1 MLKTVS
7 ILALDDDAAALA
19 DAVQRRVSK
28 MHGLD
33 DLVQWRQPQEN
44 IDDAIQSMRAQRQR
58 PDSPL
63 RVRDDI
69 GKRELVLVVVSAAGP
84 ASAMVLDTVARIRRT
99 YELRRLASFF
109 GIEILCLLPEVTKS
123 DDYAAAYGLLEALS
137 GADPKPFDEVWL
149 LDATNGGRV
158 QFGALSEA
166 LDVYAD
172 AVAGALTLE
181 PELSGALPG
190 LHPRGMPPAFSS
202 FGYAELFF
210 PRELV
215 LQRVESRFA
224 SELVTHTL
232 LNRVDGPVAS
242 LQARQFIAQSQLSAP
257 ATQSVFKR
265 FQPKTLVSDRTRSAD
280 ELIAAVRNELQ
291 QFRESIHLQNLDAL
305 AKQSDHAAGIAA
317 ASLGRAVDEA
327 LDQFDY
333 PSAIRFLEALL
344 DPLPDVR
351 RDAASPRNLVTELT
365 GATAALDT
373 RLGFAPN
380 MAASDAARKRVRE
393 LANLIQDQTLVADAM
408 APVNAAEQIEELE
421 REQQSLLDGLPEI
434 VFAEES
440 ANNSGRNSARESEAA
455 RLAVETQAREQ
466 ELRELFVQRPRAE
479 HALREALEMRRAWIR
494 RQILWAAAG
503 LAVIYV
509 VPHVS
514 GRNWIAATALA
525 VFAIVTVVRYA
536 KEIAPQVRAAREALA
551 RIRAQ
556 IDATDKAKNAAYN
569 DELQFECDVA
579 HRRATLNVLRRT
591 RDAAKETLDALRT
604 RAQELENVGRV
615 LQPAPISSTGLSIAI
630 IADAD
635 VDAWYDRTADDR
647 KPVIREF
654 PITRSASR
662 HLALDDLRTRV
673 AAHAAS
679 AFGELRALTLAR
691 AASVLAPEGQLAQR
705 MRRFAEIS
713 APLIDLRDDDLP
725 ANQAM
730 QRDVTLWTEP
740 DDARWVSQLQRR
752 FPDAQ
757 LKGSPDLLRVHLLS
771 RVLHFPAYVL
781 GQIDFYRSHCHDPLT
796 GDLLPTDL
804 LLTGPVRVAYEQ
816 VLLGRALGVLEWR
829 DGDSHLAFAEH
840 LASSGAATQRERLRE
855 TLAPRLEIARDV
867 ERDLRRLLET
877 TQLTPLDRGILGALM
892 KRYALV

>member
-1 MLKTVS
+1 MLKPVS
-7 ILALDDDAAALA
+7 ILALDDDAASLA
-19 DAVQRRVSK
+19 DAVQRRVSQACA
-28 MHGLD
+28 LD
-33 DLVQWRQPQEN
+33 DLVQWRRGDAL
-44 IDDAIQSMRAQRQR
+44 IDAAIQSMRAQRQR
-58 PDSPL
+58 PESPL
-63 RVRDDI
+63 RIRDDI
-69 GKRELVLVVVSAAGP
+69 SNRELVLVIVSAGGP
-84 ASAMVLDTVARIRRT
+84 AHATVLDTVTRIRNI
-99 YELRRLASFF
+99 YESRRLASFF
-109 GIEILCLLPEVTKS
+109 GIELLCLLPEVTKS
-123 DDYAAAYGLLEALS
+123 DDYAAAYGLLTALS
-137 GADPKPFDEVWL
+137 GADPKPFSEVWL
-149 LDATNGGRV
+149 VDSTNGGRV
-158 QFGALSEA
+158 QFGALTDA
-166 LDVYAD
+166 LDTYAD
-172 AVAGALTLE
+172 AVAGALMLE

-215 LQRVESRFA
+215 VQRVESRFA
-224 SELVTHTL
+224 AELVTRAL

-242 LQARQFIAQSQLSAP
+242 LQARQFIAQAQLSSQSA
-257 ATQSVFKR
+257 QSVFKR
-265 FQPKTLVSDRTRSAD
+265 FQPKTLVNERTRSAE

-291 QFRESIHLQNLDAL
+291 QFRESVHLQNLDAL
-305 AKQSDHAAGIAA
+305 AKQSDKAAGVAT
-317 ASLGRAVDEA
+317 ASLERTVDET

-333 PSAIRFLEALL
+333 PSAIRFLDALL

-351 RDAASPRNLVTELT
+351 RDADASPRNLVTELT

-373 RLGFAPN
+373 RLGFMPN
-380 MAASDAARKRVRE
+380 TSASDAARKRVRE
-393 LANLIQDQTLVADAM
+393 LANQIQDQTLVAEAM
-408 APVNAAEQIEELE
+408 APVSAAEQIGELE
-421 REQQSLLDGLPEI
+421 REQRSLLEGLPEI

-440 ANNSGRNSARESEAA
+440 ANNAGRNAARDAEAA
-455 RLAVETQAREQ
+455 RLAVETQTREQ

-479 HALREALEMRRAWIR
+479 HALREALEMRRAWIW
-494 RQILWAAAG
+494 RQIIWAAVIAG
-503 LAVIYV
+503 LIYAVRYE
-509 VPHVS
+509 
-514 GRNWIAATALA
+514 RFWMTAIALSL
-525 VFAIVTVVRYA
+525 FAIFAFVRYA
-536 KEIAPQVRAAREALA
+536 NEIAPRVRAAREALE

-569 DELQFECDVA
+569 DELQFECDIA
-579 HRRATLNVLRRT
+579 HRRATLNILRRT
-591 RDAAKETLDALRT
+591 RDAAKDALDKLRI
-604 RAQELENVGRV
+604 RLQELENVGRV
-615 LQPAPISSTGLSIAI
+615 LQPAPLTSSGLSISI

-635 VDAWYDRTADDR
+635 VDAWYERTADDR

-662 HLALDDLRTRV
+662 HLSLDELRARV
-673 AAHAAS
+673 AAHAAT
-679 AFGELRALTLAR
+679 AFGELHKLTLAR
-691 AASVLAPEGQLAQR
+691 AASVLAQEGQLAQR
-705 MRRFAEIS
+705 MKRFAEVS

-757 LKGSPDLLRVHLLS
+757 VKGSPDLLRVHLLS

-781 GQIDFYRSHCHDPLT
+781 GQIDFYRSQYKGID
-796 GDLLPTDL
+796 DLVPIDL
-804 LLTGPVRVAYEQ
+804 LLAGPVRAAYEQ

-829 DGDSHLAFAEH
+829 VGDSHLAMAEQ
-840 LASSGAATQRERLRE
+840 LASSGAAAMRERLRE

>member
-1 MLKTVS
+1 MLKPVS

-19 DAVQRRVSK
+19 EAVQRRVSQA
-28 MHGLD
+28 HGLD
-33 DLVQWRQPQEN
+33 DLVQWRRGDAL

-58 PDSPL
+58 PESPL
-63 RVRDDI
+63 RIRDDI
-69 GKRELVLVVVSAAGP
+69 SNRELVLVIVSAGGP
-84 ASAMVLDTVARIRRT
+84 AHASVLDTVARIRQT

-123 DDYAAAYGLLEALS
+123 SDYAAAYGLLMALS
-137 GADPKPFDEVWL
+137 GADPKPFGEVWL
-149 LDATNGGRV
+149 VDATNGGRV
-158 QFGALSEA
+158 QFGSLAEA
-166 LDVYAD
+166 LDTYAD

-224 SELVTHTL
+224 CELIQHAL
-232 LNRVDGPVAS
+232 LSSGGTGALAC
-242 LQARQFIAQSQLSAP
+242 LQAKQFIVQSQLTTA
-257 ATQSVFKR
+257 AAQSVFKR
-265 FQPKTLVSDRTRSAD
+265 FQPKTLANERTRSAD

-291 QFRESIHLQNLDAL
+291 QFRDSVHLQNLDAL
-305 AKQSDHAAGIAA
+305 AKQSDHAAGVAK
-317 ASLGRAVDEA
+317 ASLDRAVDET

-333 PSAIRFLEALL
+333 PAAIRFLEALL

-351 RDAASPRNLVTELT
+351 RDADASPRTLVTELT

-380 MAASDAARKRVRE
+380 TAASDAARKRVRE

-408 APVNAAEQIEELE
+408 EPVSAADQISELE

-440 ANNSGRNSARESEAA
+440 ANNAGRSSARDSEAA
-455 RLAVETQAREQ
+455 RLAAETQAREQ

-479 HALREALEMRRAWIR
+479 HALREALEMRRAWLW

-503 LAVIYV
+503 VALIYALKG
-509 VPHVS
+509 PT
-514 GRNWIAATALA
+514 WLAATALA
-525 VFAIVTVVRYA
+525 VFAIVAAVRYA
-536 KEIAPQVRAAREALA
+536 KEIAPQVRTARETLEW
-551 RIRAQ
+551 IRAQ
-556 IDATDKAKNAAYN
+556 IEATDKAKNAAYN
-569 DELQFECDVA
+569 DELQFECDIA

-591 RDAAKETLDALRT
+591 RDAAKETLTLLRT
-604 RAQELENVGRV
+604 RFHELENVGRV
-615 LQPAPISSTGLSIAI
+615 LQPAPITSSGLAISII
-630 IADAD
+630 DDAD
-635 VDAWYDRTADDR
+635 VDAWYERTAGDR
-647 KPVIREF
+647 KPAIREF
-654 PITRSASR
+654 PISRSASR
-662 HLALDDLRTRV
+662 HLAFDDLRARI
-673 AAHAAS
+673 AAHAAT
-679 AFGELRALTLAR
+679 AFNEVRDLTLAR
-691 AASVLAPEGQLAQR
+691 AASVLAQETKLAQR
-705 MRRFAEIS
+705 MKRFVEVS

-730 QRDVTLWTEP
+730 QRDVTIWTEP

-757 LKGSPDLLRVHLLS
+757 LKGSPDLLRVNVVS

-781 GQIDFYRSHCHDPLT
+781 GQIDFYRSHFKGID
-796 GDLLPTDL
+796 DLVPTDL
-804 LLTGPVRVAYEQ
+804 LLTGPVRAAYEQ

-829 DGDSHLAFAEH
+829 DGDSHLALAEQ
-840 LASSGAATQRERLRE
+840 LASSGAAAMRERLRE

-877 TQLTPLDRGILGALM
+877 TPLTPLDRGILGALM